1 MKIYHSY
8 WEYGWNSFDERLYN
22 MHRLSVLCALKN
34 YGNITLITTEK
45 GKKILG
51 DPRKHFNQVFTKQQ
65 ERFNIKFEAFT
76 LLSIEDQKQL
86 YLKPTK
92 PQISSNTDKIALQQA
107 YYNSCFNTFKNQSI
121 EDLQSIKGNTL
132 DNLND
137 VEKKALADS
146 INLKENEKNIQ

>member
-1 MKIYHSY
+1 MKLQITPFVGFQPS
-8 WEYGWNSFDERLYN
+8 
-22 MHRLSVLCALKN
+22 KN
-34 YGNITLITTEK
+34 RNGKNQSITFVDAS

-132 DNLND
+132 DNDNRW
-137 VEKKALADS
+137 
-146 INLKENEKNIQ
+146 